1 MSNSG
6 FNFKLAPRRSR
17 SHSGTI
23 HLGNLKTLLLT
34 TVTVVI
40 DHHHA
45 SDSPITL
52 QHAAQLGTFVL
63 LALDG
68 PGAARPHGPRLR
80 PARPSNKPGLCVCA
94 PQRPDL
100 WRCGASPR
108 RPGRADGGSLRSCL
122 ASSPPPFLHR
132 GSGSRSLNSRLL
144 EWTSRRR
151 GRPPALELALAL
163 IFTLI
168 STLQKRDL
176 FQIAATKHPRSPD
189 GSGARV
195 RHTSRGRL

>member
-1 MSNSG
+1 MPVI
-6 FNFKLAPRRSR
+6 AP
-17 SHSGTI
+17 
-23 HLGNLKTLLLT
+23 L
-34 TVTVVI
+34 
-40 DHHHA
+40 
-45 SDSPITL
+45 ITL

-68 PGAARPHGPRLR
+68 PPLGPMVLDFGL
-80 PARPSNKPGLCVCA
+80 PGRVINLACVHTSA
-94 PQRPDL
+94 LPDL
-100 WRCGASPR
+100 WRCGTSPR

-144 EWTSRRR
+144 EWASRRR